1 MNRSAK
7 WFGCESVNHVCVL
20 VKNIITS
27 FVAMLFSIC
36 LVSLPLL
43 AYTFYQRRILIM
55 DFVVWIYPSTIW
67 LFLCYAFSSILGFS
81 LIPAFRATQVN
92 VIDTIREAGPP

>member
-1 MNRSAK
+1 
-7 WFGCESVNHVCVL
+7 
-20 VKNIITS
+20 
-27 FVAMLFSIC
+27 
-36 LVSLPLL
+36 
-43 AYTFYQRRILIM
+43 M

-92 VIDTIREAGPP
+92 IIDTIREA